1 MAHDTEVAVIP
12 PPPEPMSPSSAAQRM
27 RRFRKR
33 RRLELRCVTVEV
45 FEKEIESLIRRGLL
59 AQDARN
65 DPYAVR
71 DALHT
76 HLARTL
82 GPIP

>member
-1 MAHDTEVAVIP
+1 MAHNTEMAVIP
-12 PPPEPMSPSSAAQRM
+12 PTTESVAPSAAAYRM

-33 RRLELRCVTVEV
+33 RRSKLRCFTVQV
-45 FEKEIESLIRRGLL
+45 FEKEVETLIRRGLL
-59 AQDARN
+59 AEDARN

-82 GPIP
+82 GSTP